1 MLILSQDKSRI
12 FNFNTIT
19 DVNVEYI
26 NGDYELRTS
35 FVGEKGSFNMG
46 EYDTEERA
54 KEVLQEII
62 EAYSKEDFYHIRK
75 SELNNLDSLEE
86 PKFIIKPVIRTK
98 VYEMPEK

>member
-19 DVNVEYI
+19 DVNVEYV

-54 KEVLQEII
+54 KEVLQ
-62 EAYSKEDFYHIRK
+62 D
-75 SELNNLDSLEE
+75 
-86 PKFIIKPVIRTK
+86 IIKTYKFNINFKYNKFLTEKEVIEMQNDL